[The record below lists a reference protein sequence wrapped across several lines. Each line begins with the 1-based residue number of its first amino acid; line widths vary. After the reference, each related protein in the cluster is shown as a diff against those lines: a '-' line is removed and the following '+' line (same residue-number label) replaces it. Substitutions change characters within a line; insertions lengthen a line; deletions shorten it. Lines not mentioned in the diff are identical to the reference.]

1 MEKYS
6 RSSEIIDGS
15 LDDNQIMMHIG
26 KGKYFGLNP
35 VGKRIWELIE
45 NPKTLYEITELLLS
59 EYNLSAEQ
67 CKQEVQIFME
77 KAVKYGII
85 TKNEDV

>member
-15 LDDNQIMMHIG
+15 LDNNQVMMDLDN
-26 KGKYFGLNP
+26 GKYYGLNP

-45 NPKTLYEITELLLS
+45 QPKTLDEITERLLS
-59 EYNLSAEQ
+59 EYDLSAEQ
-67 CKQEVQIFME
+67 CKQEVQVFME